1 MKYMGIKRWKMKFAI
16 ICYRKSKVR
25 LYESSNSNELM
36 SMSIALMQES
46 INKLVT
52 EKKISEKE
60 AKKVVKELLD
70 ESILK
75 Y

>member
-1 MKYMGIKRWKMKFAI
+1 MKFAI
-16 ICYRKSKVR
+16 ICYKKSKVR

-52 EKKISEKE
+52 EKKISERE
-60 AKKVVKELLD
+60 AKKL
-70 ESILK
+70 
-75 Y
+75 